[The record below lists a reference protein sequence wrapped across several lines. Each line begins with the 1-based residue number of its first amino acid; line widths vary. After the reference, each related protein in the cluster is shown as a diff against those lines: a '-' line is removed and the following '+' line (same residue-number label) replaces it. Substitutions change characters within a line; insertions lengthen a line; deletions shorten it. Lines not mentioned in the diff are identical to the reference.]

1 MAGVTIRQYTI
12 EGFRAYLMMQS
23 GRHPKATVLHHC
35 YRPNAQQ
42 YRGLSTIQ
50 GVQRTHMSGAFPS
63 GIAANCY
70 TGPDGAIFN
79 GRPLSWSNWAH
90 AAKSSKWPWSNV
102 YAPLRALMVD
112 SNGDPDYMWC
122 NRWAFGVETVGD
134 FDVEDPTTSR
144 AMATSLDVIALVHKL
159 YTIPVERC
167 FLHRD
172 VADKTCPGKRVTR
185 AWVHS
190 QLRARLTGD
199 IGGALKVVL
208 LPGSQVIDCRPAVE
222 AGVTRCDLRQLAE
235 ALGYEVIADHL
246 STQRKLYVRKREG
259 VTQ

>member
-12 EGFRAYLMMQS
+12 DGFRAYLMMLS

-35 YRPNAQQ
+35 WRPNAAQ

-50 GVQRTHMSGAFPS
+50 GIQRTHMAGAFPS

-70 TGPDGAIFN
+70 CGPDGAIYN
-79 GRPLSWSNWAH
+79 ARPLSWSNWAH
-90 AAKSSKWPWSNV
+90 AYVERAWSSV
-102 YAPLRALMVD
+102 YEPARIVAGGDRAWF
-112 SNGDPDYMWC
+112 NTWG
-122 NRWAFGVETVGD
+122 FGVETVGD
-134 FDVEDPTTSR
+134 FDAEDPTTSR

-172 VADKTCPGKRVTR
+172 VANKTCPGKRVTR
-185 AWVHS
+185 DWVHS

-208 LPGSQVIDCRPAVE
+208 LPGSTVIDCRPVIE
-222 AGVTRCDLRQLAE
+222 QGTTRCDLRPVVE

-246 STQRKLYVRKREG
+246 PAKLYVRKREG

>member
-12 EGFRAYLMMQS
+12 EGFRAYLLGQS

-35 YRPNAQQ
+35 WRPNAAQ

-50 GVQRTHMSGAFPS
+50 GIQRTHMAGAFPS

-70 TGPDGAIFN
+70 CGCDGAIYN
-79 GRPLSWSNWAH
+79 ARPLSWQNWAH
-90 AAKSSKWPWSNV
+90 AYVERAWSNC
-102 YAPLRALMVD
+102 YGPAREIADGNRAWF
-112 SNGDPDYMWC
+112 NTH
-122 NRWAFGVETVGD
+122 AFGVETVGD

-172 VADKTCPGKRVTR
+172 VANKTCPGKRVTR
-185 AWVHS
+185 EWVHS

-199 IGGALKVVL
+199 IGGALKVVR
-208 LPGSQVIDCRPAVE
+208 LPGSQVIDCRPGIE
-222 AGVTRCDLRQLAE
+222 QGVTRCDLRPLSE

-246 STQRKLYVRKREG
+246 STQNKLYLRGRAE
-259 VTQ
+259 

>member
-12 EGFRAYLMMQS
+12 EGFRAYLLGQS

-35 YRPNAQQ
+35 WRPNAAQ
-42 YRGLSTIQ
+42 YRGISTID
-50 GVQRTHMSGAFPS
+50 GIQRTHMSGAFPS

-70 TGPDGAIFN
+70 TGPDGAIYN
-79 GRPLSWSNWAH
+79 ARPLSWSNWAH
-90 AAKSSKWPWSNV
+90 AYVERSWANCYEP
-102 YAPLRALMVD
+102 ARIIAGGDRAWF
-112 SNGDPDYMWC
+112 NT
-122 NRWAFGVETVGD
+122 WAFGVETVGD

-172 VADKTCPGKRVTR
+172 VADKTCPGKRVSR
-185 AWVHS
+185 DWVHS

-199 IGGALKVVL
+199 IGGTLKIVL
-208 LPGSQVIDCRPAVE
+208 LPGSQVIDCRPEVD
-222 AGVTRCDLRQLAE
+222 AGVTRCDLRPLAE
-235 ALGYEVIADHL
+235 GLGYEVIAEHL
-246 STQRKLYVRKREG
+246 STQRKIYLRGRDA
-259 VTQ
+259 

>member
-1 MAGVTIRQYTI
+1 MAGVTIREYTI
-12 EGFRAYLMMQS
+12 EGFRAYLLGQS

-35 YRPNAQQ
+35 WRPNAQQ
-42 YRGLSTIQ
+42 YRGISTIQ
-50 GVQRTHMSGAFPS
+50 GIQRTHMAGAFPS

-70 TGPDGAIFN
+70 CGPDGAIYN
-79 GRPLSWSNWAH
+79 ARPLSWSNWAH
-90 AAKSSKWPWSNV
+90 AYVERAWSSV
-102 YAPLRALMVD
+102 YEPARIVAGGDRA
-112 SNGDPDYMWC
+112 WF
-122 NRWAFGVETVGD
+122 NRYAFGVETVGD

-172 VADKTCPGKRVTR
+172 VANKTCPGKRVSR
-185 AWVHS
+185 EWVHS

-208 LPGSQVIDCRPAVE
+208 LPGSQVIDCHPVIE
-222 AGVTRCDLRQLAE
+222 QGTTRCDLRPVAE

-246 STQRKLYVRKREG
+246 PAKLYVRKREG

>member
-1 MAGVTIRQYTI
+1 MPGVTIHEYTI
-12 EGFRAYLMMQS
+12 DGFRAHLLGQS

-35 YRPNAQQ
+35 WRPNAQQ
-42 YRGLSTIQ
+42 YRGISTIQ
-50 GVQRTHMSGAFPS
+50 GIQRTHMAGAFPS

-70 TGPDGAIFN
+70 CGPDGAIYN
-79 GRPLSWSNWAH
+79 ARPLSWSNWAH
-90 AAKSSKWPWSNV
+90 AYVERAWSSV
-102 YAPLRALMVD
+102 YEPARIIAGGDRAWF
-112 SNGDPDYMWC
+112 NTWG
-122 NRWAFGVETVGD
+122 FGVETVGD

-172 VADKTCPGKRVTR
+172 VANKTCPGKRVSR
-185 AWVHS
+185 DWVHS

-208 LPGSQVIDCRPAVE
+208 LPGSTVIDCRPAVE
-222 AGVTRCDLRQLAE
+222 QGITRCDLRPLAE
-235 ALGYEVIADHL
+235 GLGYDVITDHL
-246 STQRKLYVRKREG
+246 PAKLYVRKREG

>member
-1 MAGVTIRQYTI
+1 MAGVTIHEYTI
-12 EGFRAYLMMQS
+12 EGFRAYLLGQS
-23 GRHPKATVLHHC
+23 GRRPKATVLHHC
-35 YRPNAQQ
+35 WRPNAQQ
-42 YRGLSTIQ
+42 YRGISTIQ
-50 GVQRTHMSGAFPS
+50 GIQRTHMAGAFPS

-70 TGPDGAIFN
+70 CGCDGAIYN

-90 AAKSSKWPWSNV
+90 AYVERAWSSV
-102 YAPLRALMVD
+102 YEPARIIAGGDRAWF
-112 SNGDPDYMWC
+112 NTWG
-122 NRWAFGVETVGD
+122 FGVETVGD

-172 VADKTCPGKRVTR
+172 VANKTCPGKRVTR
-185 AWVHS
+185 DWVHS

-208 LPGSQVIDCRPAVE
+208 LPGSTVIDCRPEVD
-222 AGVTRCDLRQLAE
+222 AGVTRCDLRPLAE
-235 ALGYEVIADHL
+235 GLGYEVIAEHM
-246 STQRKLYVRKREG
+246 STQNKLYLRG
-259 VTQ
+259 GDTQ

>member
-1 MAGVTIRQYTI
+1 MPGVTIREYTI
-12 EGFRAYLMMQS
+12 EGFRAYLLGQS

-50 GVQRTHMSGAFPS
+50 GIQRTHMKKAFPS

-70 TGPDGAIFN
+70 CGCDGAIFN
-79 GRPLSWSNWAH
+79 ARPLSWANWAH
-90 AAKSSKWPWSNV
+90 AYVERAWSGCYDAARIV
-102 YAPLRALMVD
+102 AGGDRAWF
-112 SNGDPDYMWC
+112 NT
-122 NRWAFGVETVGD
+122 WAFGVETVGD
-134 FDVEDPTTSR
+134 FDAEDPTTSR
-144 AMATSLDVIALVHKL
+144 AMATSLDVLAVVHRL

-185 AWVHS
+185 EWVHS

-199 IGGALKVVL
+199 IGGALKVVR
-208 LPGSQVIDCRPAVE
+208 LPDSQVIDCRPEVE
-222 AGVTRCDLRQLAE
+222 AGVTRCDLRQLSE

-246 STQRKLYVRKREG
+246 STQRKLYLRMRR
-259 VTQ
+259 

>member
-12 EGFRAYLMMQS
+12 EGFRAYLLGQS

-35 YRPNAQQ
+35 WRPNAAQ

-50 GVQRTHMSGAFPS
+50 GVQRTHMAGAFPS

-70 TGPDGAIFN
+70 CGPDGAIYN
-79 GRPLSWSNWAH
+79 ARPLSWSNWAH
-90 AAKSSKWPWSNV
+90 AYVERAWSSV
-102 YAPLRALMVD
+102 YEPARIIAGGDRA
-112 SNGDPDYMWC
+112 WF
-122 NRWAFGVETVGD
+122 NRYGFGVETVGD

-144 AMATSLDVIALVHKL
+144 AMATSLDVLAVVHRL

-172 VADKTCPGKRVTR
+172 VANKTCPGKRVTR
-185 AWVHS
+185 EWVHS

-208 LPGSQVIDCRPAVE
+208 LPGSTVIDCRPAIE
-222 AGVTRCDLRQLAE
+222 QGTARCDLRPLAE
-235 ALGYEVIADHL
+235 ALGYEVIAEHL
-246 STQRKLYVRKREG
+246 STQNKLYLRMRR
-259 VTQ
+259 

>member
-1 MAGVTIRQYTI
+1 MAGVTIREYTI
-12 EGFRAYLMMQS
+12 EGFRAYLLGQS

-35 YRPNAQQ
+35 WRPNAAQ

-50 GVQRTHMSGAFPS
+50 GVQRTHMAGAFPS

-70 TGPDGAIFN
+70 CGPDGAIFN

-90 AAKSSKWPWSNV
+90 AYVERAWSSV
-102 YAPLRALMVD
+102 YEPARIIAGGDRAWF
-112 SNGDPDYMWC
+112 NTWG
-122 NRWAFGVETVGD
+122 FGVETIGD
-134 FDVEDPTTSR
+134 FDQEDPATSR

-172 VADKTCPGKRVTR
+172 VANKTCPGKRVSR
-185 AWVHS
+185 DWVHS

-199 IGGALKVVL
+199 IGGALKIVL

-222 AGVTRCDLRQLAE
+222 QGITRCDLRPLAE
-235 ALGYEVIADHL
+235 GLGHDVIAEHL
-246 STQRKLYVRKREG
+246 QTQRKLYVRKREG

>member
-12 EGFRAYLMMQS
+12 EGFRAYLLGQS

-35 YRPNAQQ
+35 WRPNAQQ
-42 YRGLSTIQ
+42 YNGKVTIDSI
-50 GVQRTHMSGAFPS
+50 QRTHMAGAFPS

-70 TGPDGAIFN
+70 TGTDGAIYN
-79 GRPLSWSNWAH
+79 GRPLSWANWAH
-90 AAKSSKWPWSNV
+90 AYVERSWATC
-102 YAPLRALMVD
+102 YAPAREIANGNRA
-112 SNGDPDYMWC
+112 WF
-122 NRWAFGVETVGD
+122 NRYAFGVETVGD

-144 AMATSLDVIALVHKL
+144 AMATSLDVLAVVHRL

-172 VADKTCPGKRVTR
+172 VANKTCPGKRVSR
-185 AWVHS
+185 EWVHD

-208 LPGSQVIDCRPAVE
+208 LPGSQVIDCRPAIE
-222 AGVTRCDLRQLAE
+222 AGVTRCDLRPVAE

-246 STQRKLYVRKREG
+246 PAKLYVRKREG
-259 VTQ
+259 VAQ

>member
-12 EGFRAYLMMQS
+12 EGFRAYLLGQS

-35 YRPNAQQ
+35 YRPNAAQ

-50 GVQRTHMSGAFPS
+50 GIQRTHMAGAFPS

-70 TGPDGAIFN
+70 TGPDGAIYN

-90 AAKSSKWPWSNV
+90 AYVERSWANCYEP
-102 YAPLRALMVD
+102 ARIIAGGDRAWF
-112 SNGDPDYMWC
+112 NTWG
-122 NRWAFGVETVGD
+122 FGVETVGD

-172 VADKTCPGKRVTR
+172 VANKTCPGKRVSR
-185 AWVHS
+185 EWVHS

-199 IGGALKVVL
+199 IGGALKIVL
-208 LPGSQVIDCRPAVE
+208 LPGTTVIDCRPEVD
-222 AGVTRCDLRQLAE
+222 AGVTRCDLRPLAE
-235 ALGYEVIADHL
+235 GLGYEVIAEHL
-246 STQRKLYVRKREG
+246 STQRKIYLRGRDA
-259 VTQ
+259 

>member
-12 EGFRAYLMMQS
+12 DGFRAYLLGQS

-35 YRPNAQQ
+35 WRPNAQQ
-42 YRGLSTIQ
+42 YRGISTIQ
-50 GVQRTHMSGAFPS
+50 GIQRTHIAGAFPS

-70 TGPDGAIFN
+70 TGPDGAIYN
-79 GRPLSWSNWAH
+79 ARPLSWSNWAH
-90 AAKSSKWPWSNV
+90 AYVERAWSSV
-102 YAPLRALMVD
+102 YEPARIIAGGDRAWF
-112 SNGDPDYMWC
+112 NTWG
-122 NRWAFGVETVGD
+122 FGVETVGD
-134 FDVEDPTTSR
+134 FDQEDPATSR

-185 AWVHS
+185 AWVHD

-199 IGGALKVVL
+199 IGGARKVVL
-208 LPGSQVIDCRPAVE
+208 LPGSQVIDCRPEVD

-246 STQRKLYVRKREG
+246 STQRKIYLRGRDA
-259 VTQ
+259 

>member
-35 YRPNAQQ
+35 YRPNAAQ

-50 GVQRTHMSGAFPS
+50 GVQRTHMAGAFPS

-70 TGPDGAIFN
+70 CGCDGAIFN

-90 AAKSSKWPWSNV
+90 AYVERAWSDCYDAARIV
-102 YAPLRALMVD
+102 AG
-112 SNGDPDYMWC
+112 GDRMWF
-122 NRWAFGVETVGD
+122 NHYGFGVETVGD
-134 FDVEDPTTSR
+134 FDAEDPTTSR

-159 YTIPVERC
+159 YSIPVERC

-185 AWVHS
+185 DWVHS

-208 LPGSQVIDCRPAVE
+208 LPGSTVIDCHPDIEQDTA
-222 AGVTRCDLRQLAE
+222 RCDLRPVAD

-246 STQRKLYVRKREG
+246 STQRKIYLRGRDA
-259 VTQ
+259 